1 MRTKESN
8 SQEVIKTDSSIEIK
22 VYDDKLANDLTEDRD
37 SKLESKAESLII
49 PFRMVMMNLLKMTK
63 KFKSSVVIFG
73 DSNLFHIT
81 INRESIRVE
90 MSLSESKIFACMVE
104 SECHMSICDANTQFV
119 GSNGEWKW
127 KKIKDKGQIQ
137 IHRTTRDNIGIA
149 IMDIEDALKII
160 TFIDFHSEDIITNK

>member
-1 MRTKESN
+1 MKTKEN
-8 SQEVIKTDSSIEIK
+8 NPQAMIKTDSSIEIK
-22 VYDDKLANDLTEDRD
+22 VYDDELKNSLENDRD

-49 PFRMVMMNLLKMTK
+49 PFRIVMMNLLKMTK
-63 KFKSSVVIFG
+63 NIKSSVCIFG
-73 DSNLFHIT
+73 DSDLFHIT
-81 INRESIRVE
+81 INDKSIRVE
-90 MSLSESKIFACMVE
+90 MRLSESKIFACMVE